1 MPPDRPKPSLMMGNI
16 LDENMGTD
24 LPVMTAIKFW
34 LRIEPH
40 VIMLFTA
47 FSIVISSRNRNP
59 VRVLQANESKDKG
72 YSFHSA
78 VLSRLDAYLE
88 LTF

>member
-1 MPPDRPKPSLMMGNI
+1 MPPDRPKPSLMMGSI

-47 FSIVISSRNRNP
+47 FSIAVCAVGILSPTSSKRKQGLWIR
-59 VRVLQANESKDKG
+59 LS
-72 YSFHSA
+72 
-78 VLSRLDAYLE
+78 LSRAIPAGLLS
-88 LTF
+88 